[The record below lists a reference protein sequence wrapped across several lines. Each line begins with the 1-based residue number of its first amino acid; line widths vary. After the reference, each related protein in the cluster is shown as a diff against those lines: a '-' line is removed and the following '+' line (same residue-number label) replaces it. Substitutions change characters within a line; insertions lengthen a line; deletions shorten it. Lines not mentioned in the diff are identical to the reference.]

1 MEDSAGN
8 WCLIES
14 DPGVFS
20 EMLKNFGVENVQVE
34 EIYSLD
40 AEQFRDLKPVYGLIF
55 LFKWVKDENPQGSL
69 VKDSRIQEMFFAKQV
84 LFIFFYILY
93 YTFTYNL
100 SIFYIQVITN
110 ACATQ
115 AILSLLLN
123 LDCPEV
129 KLGNVLSNFRDFT
142 KEFDPA
148 TKGLALS
155 NSDEIRTVHNSFA
168 RQTVFEFD
176 SRSAKEDDDVFHFV
190 AYLPIKGR
198 LYELDGLREGPLD
211 HGAIPEGSDWIATV
225 KPIIE
230 ARIAKY
236 QAGEIHFNL
245 MAVIQD
251 KLSNYKKQL
260 QQCLDN
266 GNENGAT
273 EFSMKIMEEEELR
286 KKWHKENVRR
296 RHNYLPFIVEL
307 LKQLAS
313 SESLVNVYEK
323 AKQKGI
329 EMDKL
334 KEAKKAAANK

>member
-1 MEDSAGN
+1 MTYKYDRKIN
-8 WCLIES
+8 WTLI
-14 DPGVFS
+14 
-20 EMLKNFGVENVQVE
+20 
-34 EIYSLD
+34 
-40 AEQFRDLKPVYGLIF
+40 
-55 LFKWVKDENPQGSL
+55 
-69 VKDSRIQEMFFAKQV
+69 
-84 LFIFFYILY
+84 
-93 YTFTYNL
+93 T
-100 SIFYIQVITN
+100 QVITN

-123 LDCPEV
+123 LECPEV
-129 KLGNVLSNFRDFT
+129 KLGNVLSNFREFAKD
-142 KEFDPA
+142 FDPVN
-148 TKGLALS
+148 KGWALS

-176 SRSAKEDDDVFHFV
+176 ARAAKEDDDVFHFV

-211 HGAIPEGSDWIATV
+211 HGAIEGSDWISTV
-225 KPIIE
+225 RPIIE

-251 KLSNYKKQL
+251 KLCNYKKQL
-260 QQCLDN
+260 QQCLDS

-307 LKQLAS
+307 LKQLAGN
-313 SESLVNVYEK
+313 ETLLKVYER

-329 EMDKL
+329 EMEKL

>member
-1 MEDSAGN
+1 M
-8 WCLIES
+8 
-14 DPGVFS
+14 
-20 EMLKNFGVENVQVE
+20 
-34 EIYSLD
+34 
-40 AEQFRDLKPVYGLIF
+40 
-55 LFKWVKDENPQGSL
+55 
-69 VKDSRIQEMFFAKQV
+69 
-84 LFIFFYILY
+84 
-93 YTFTYNL
+93 
-100 SIFYIQVITN
+100 
-110 ACATQ
+110 
-115 AILSLLLN
+115 
-123 LDCPEV
+123 DCPEV
-129 KLGNVLSNFRDFT
+129 KLGNVLSNFREFA
-142 KEFDPA
+142 KEFDPVN
-148 TKGLALS
+148 KGWALS

-211 HGAIPEGSDWIATV
+211 HGAIPEGSDWISTV

-313 SESLVNVYEK
+313 SETLVNVYEK

-334 KEAKKAAANK
+334 KEAKKVASAAAANK

>member
-69 VKDSRIQEMFFAKQV
+69 VKDSRIQEMFFAK
-84 LFIFFYILY
+84 
-93 YTFTYNL
+93 
-100 SIFYIQVITN
+100 QVITN

-334 KEAKKAAANK
+334 K